1 MSLSDLKI
9 KAAKPTERDYK
20 LADEKGLYLLVKTNG
35 GKYWRLK
42 YRIDGKEKLMALG
55 VYPDTSLALARSK
68 RDEARAL
75 LANGIDPMGNKHAV
89 KAAQQ
94 AASTNSFEIVANE
107 WLSKRGKKSE
117 GNDARLHNL
126 LHRDLFP
133 WLGSRPIDEI
143 TPFELLQVLRR
154 IEERGA
160 VEAAHRAK
168 QYAGL
173 IYRYAV
179 ATGRVE
185 RDISAD
191 LSGALKTTT
200 TKHFASITNPKEVS
214 KLLIAIDQY
223 TGTPVVHAALKL
235 SPLFFCRP
243 GELRHLEWSEVNWE
257 ESHIEIP
264 GHKMKMG
271 QPHIIPLCR
280 QAIEI
285 LKELQPI
292 TARSLYIFPSARGAS
307 RPLSENGV
315 RTALRNI
322 GYTNEQMTPHGFR
335 AMARTLLDE
344 VLEVPVEWIEQQL
357 AHSVKDANGRA
368 YNRTKHLKQ
377 RKEMMQRW
385 GDYLDNL
392 RGKIDR

>member
-117 GNDARLHNL
+117 GNDQRLHNL

-191 LSGALKTTT
+191 LSGALKPTT
-200 TKHFASITNPKEVS
+200 TKHFASITNPKEVY